1 MLGAAVLAHPLSA
14 YGLTAM
20 SDDSMSEVS
29 GRDGIT
35 VVVQTP
41 DAGWEATS
49 AGWTTDV
56 DGFDADKS
64 GGISTAEEAYKA
76 TLQLDTV
83 KARKVDLTGATL
95 GGGPAILTTKLDF
108 GSTGADPLMQF
119 YMGVNRIRLE
129 AAALRVPT
137 SQSSTAQSRSFGSW
151 ALDTS
156 MRMTFRNRG
165 LFDADYDKGYLKGEV
180 GGLNPHTNQ
189 VEYANLFYK
198 QVITTNSDPSTYEPE
213 MVMHD
218 FHAMWEMTEGTL
230 GIDEDGFIWRT
241 GYGGDWANAPVD
253 NPATPGENEAVTR
266 LTQADVIKLAL
277 DFEYLYKDPGIHG
290 ESQDFV
296 ITDKSRGVMHF
307 GWLGSAKDVEL
318 YWRPGGTWYGT
329 ETLASEYGSH
339 VIYDMANKSGGLHF
353 GGGWEFVDRAEA
365 AQIGDLNLE
374 FRWRLGET
382 SDVCPGGTCASG
394 QDKSRINFELGNW
407 TLWGK
412 RTYGDETIAD
422 DGFDYPYANN
432 LHIKPAS
439 FHFPLIA
446 LDAINGD
453 QGAGGFCWGFAYNGP
468 AATCAGNSSQFIN
481 LTPGH
486 IGSAYSNGSYT
497 AAMEHSGAN
506 STGGLAIYMRDAQL
520 QAFSRNVRF
529 LERDGNGDLI
539 PAKERNLDW
548 GLIYALANVDASIY
562 LYPGG
567 NSYDQDSGIVAD
579 LMLMSQTFD
588 EDDPLRQGSNWDH
601 GTHLMIADTN
611 INGLDAGSGGYG
623 ETPRNAM
630 GIGFLD
636 TSFLLA
642 ANDTR
647 IMLKEQS
654 GTNDMDYYSG
664 GLDLASP
671 STRFNYKA
679 TFGGGILPDD
689 NGSYGIG
696 PRIVQGAL
704 LDFNMEGALNV
715 RFSPSNPNDT
725 WAAAEAGQYTGPLNS
740 AKNYLG
746 YSAAARFGSLNN
758 VLGNEG
764 TEGGIG
770 NPNGYGAYL
779 SLGEPGRPDVV
790 WRFANV
796 EGDIAFDNGIIDIR
810 ADDEDGDGKP
820 KLIIANNML
829 IGRAAAGRVTEGFSG
844 LDVSRYNNGG
854 PVSMGQDFK
863 ANLMLGENTL
873 GTAVIPSATVYSS
886 ITLTTP
892 TPGSG
897 L

>member
-1 MLGAAVLAHPLSA
+1 MRRNNSLSHMLLGAA
-14 YGLTAM
+14 LTLGASQVMALQEM
-20 SDDSMSEVS
+20 SDFSMSEVT
-29 GRDGIT
+29 GQDGLT
-35 VVVQTP
+35 VIMKS
-41 DAGWEATS
+41 DNNGLS
-49 AGWTTDV
+49 AESIGWTNDV
-56 DGFDADKS
+56 DGFDADGNS
-64 GGISTAEEAYKA
+64 TISAAEEAYEAK
-76 TLQLDTV
+76 LQIDAI
-83 KARKVDLTGATL
+83 KARSVDLTGATL
-95 GGGPAILTTKLDF
+95 GAGPVTITQTLDV
-108 GSTGADPLMQF
+108 GSDGAVPLMQ
-119 YMGVNRIRLE
+119 YYLGVNRVRLE
-129 AAALRVPT
+129 ADSLSVPT
-137 SQSSTAQSRSFGSW
+137 SQSSSAGSRSFGSW
-151 ALDTS
+151 ALDAS
-156 MRMTFRNRG
+156 MGMTIRNNG
-165 LFDADYDKGYLKGEV
+165 LFNTTYNKAYLKGEV
-180 GGLNPHTNQ
+180 GRNQHTD
-189 VEYANLFYK
+189 VLEYANLFYS
-198 QVITTNSDPSTYEPE
+198 QVPNSAYMT
-213 MVMHD
+213 MHD

-230 GIDEDGFIWRT
+230 GIDEDGIIWRT
-241 GYGGDWANAPVD
+241 GYGGNWADAP
-253 NPATPGENEAVTR
+253 PGRT
-266 LTQADVIKLAL
+266 LTEADVIKLAL
-277 DFEYLYKDPGIHG
+277 DFEYLYKDPGAHG

-296 ITDKSRGVMHF
+296 ITDNDRGVMHF

-329 ETLASEYGSH
+329 ETLDSAYGSH
-339 VIYDMANKSGGLHF
+339 EIYNVANKSGGLHF
-353 GGGWEFVDRAEA
+353 GGGWEFVSRAEA
-365 AQIGDLNLE
+365 NTLNDANLE

-382 SDVCPGGTCASG
+382 SDVCPGGVCSG
-394 QDKSRINFELGNW
+394 TSDKSRINFELGNW
-407 TLWGK
+407 TMWG
-412 RTYGDETIAD
+412 RPTFGDENVTD
-422 DGFDYPYANN
+422 DGYDYPYANN

-446 LDAINGD
+446 LDAINGSG

-468 AATCAGNSSQFIN
+468 AATCNDNNSQFIN

-486 IGSAYSNGSYT
+486 IGSAYAS
-497 AAMEHSGAN
+497 ALQHSGTD
-506 STGGLAIYMRDAQL
+506 STGGLAIYMRDGQL

-529 LERDGNGDLI
+529 LERDGSGDLI
-539 PAKERNLDW
+539 AAKERNLDW

-567 NSYDQDSGIVAD
+567 NSYNQENGIIAD

-588 EDDPLRQGSNWDH
+588 EDDPLHQGSNWDH

-611 INGLDAGSGGYG
+611 INGNAAGEGGYG

-654 GTNDMDYYSG
+654 GPNDMDYYSG

-671 STRFNYKA
+671 ATRFNYKA

-689 NGSYGIG
+689 SGSYGVG

-725 WAAAEAGQYTGPLNS
+725 WGAAEAGQYTGPLNTS
-740 AKNYLG
+740 KNYLG

-758 VLGNEG
+758 AVGEEG
-764 TEGGIG
+764 TAGGIG

-829 IGRAAAGRVTEGFSG
+829 IGRAAAGRVAEGFDG
-844 LDVSRYNNGG
+844 LGVTRYNNGG
-854 PVSMGQDFK
+854 PVPMGQDFK